1 MYAHLTDEELKELIS
16 QMSDDELEAVI
27 ARIEEYEP
35 EPDPT
40 ESFVE
45 VDIMDILNE
54 KIESAKDKRSM
65 MQALQSMHDYLEE
78 SVEADRIYWIKTVEK
93 NNEYVRPTLYA
104 FQEKIRRKEQKQ

>member
-1 MYAHLTDEELKELIS
+1 MYVHMTDEELKELIS
-16 QMSDDELEAVI
+16 HMSDEELETVI
-27 ARIEEYEP
+27 ASIEEYEP
-35 EPDPT
+35 ESDPT

-45 VDIMDILNE
+45 VDIMDLLNE

>member
-1 MYAHLTDEELKELIS
+1 MYAHMTDEELKELIF
-16 QMSDDELEAVI
+16 QMSDEELETVI
-27 ARIEEYEP
+27 ARINEYEP
-35 EPDPT
+35 ESDPT

-54 KIESAKDKRSM
+54 KFEAATDKRSK
-65 MQALQSMHDYLEE
+65 MQALQNMHDYLDE
-78 SVEADRIYWIKTVEK
+78 SVEVERLSWIKTVEK